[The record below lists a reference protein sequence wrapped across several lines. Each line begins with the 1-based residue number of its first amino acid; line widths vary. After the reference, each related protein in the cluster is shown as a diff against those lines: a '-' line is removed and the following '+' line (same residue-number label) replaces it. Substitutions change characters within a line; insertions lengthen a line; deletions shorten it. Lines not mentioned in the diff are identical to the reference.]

1 MIKKF
6 KVFVSGNQKELKEE
20 RLAVKEAI
28 LGTAVL
34 RKFFDVFIFEELPAT
49 GRSPAF
55 TYLKEV
61 DDSDIYIG
69 IVGNEYDTKGKD
81 GLSPTEREFRRF
93 LKSKRQ
99 KELLLYIKGGDDSKR
114 DKNYTAT

>member
-1 MIKKF
+1 MVKKF
-6 KVFVSGNQKELKEE
+6 KAFVSGNQKELKEE
-20 RLAVKEAI
+20 RLAVKEVI
-28 LGTAVL
+28 LGTALL
-34 RKFFDVFIFEELPAT
+34 RRFFGVFVFEELPAT
-49 GRSPAF
+49 GRSPVF

-69 IVGNEYDTKGKD
+69 IVGNEYGTKSKD

-93 LKSKRQ
+93 LKSKGQ
-99 KELLLYIKGGDDSKR
+99 KELLFYIKGGDDSKR

>member
-1 MIKKF
+1 MIRKF

-20 RLAVKEAI
+20 RLAVKEVI

-34 RKFFDVFIFEELPAT
+34 KDFFDVFIFEELTAT
-49 GRSPAF
+49 GRSPVF

-69 IVGNEYDTKGKD
+69 IVGNEYGTKSKD

-93 LKSKRQ
+93 LKSKRH
-99 KELLLYIKGGDDSKR
+99 KYIER
-114 DKNYTAT
+114 I

>member
-20 RLAVKEAI
+20 RLAVEEAI
-28 LGTAVL
+28 LGTAIL
-34 RKFFDVFIFEELPAT
+34 RKFFDVFIFEELPAK
-49 GRSPAF
+49 GKPPVL

-61 DDSDIYIG
+61 DGSDIYIG
-69 IVGNEYDTKGKD
+69 IIGNEYGTKGKD

-99 KELLLYIKGGDDSKR
+99 KYIKR
-114 DKNYTAT
+114 I